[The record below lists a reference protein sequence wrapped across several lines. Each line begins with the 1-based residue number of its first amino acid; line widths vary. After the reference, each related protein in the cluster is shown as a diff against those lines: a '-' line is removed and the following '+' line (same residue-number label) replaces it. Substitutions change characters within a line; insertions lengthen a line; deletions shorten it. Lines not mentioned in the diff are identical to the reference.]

1 MKHFFSLLAL
11 VALFFVACT
20 PRNADNAGRE
30 EPLTQNHP
38 TPMKKQESDSPQSK
52 DYFINS
58 SGDTIYYVRKSEEE
72 WKKELGPERY
82 RILRQ
87 AGTEPAFTGA
97 YYDKHEDG
105 IYRCGACGLPLFS
118 SEAKYDSGSGWPSYY
133 KPVDPTHI
141 KELEDNSYGMRR
153 IELRCARCDSHLGH
167 VFPDG
172 PRPTGL
178 RYCINSASLNFKKE

>member
-1 MKHFFSLLAL
+1 MKH
-11 VALFFVACT
+11 LFFFLTFVSVFLAACT
-20 PRNADNAGRE
+20 LGHTDAAGRE
-30 EPLTQNHP
+30 ESFAQNVQ
-38 TPMKKQESDSPQSK
+38 TPMKKQESDTPQQP

-58 SGDTIYYVRKSEEE
+58 SGDTIYYIRKSEEE
-72 WKKELGPERY
+72 WKRELGPERY

-97 YYDKHEDG
+97 YYDKHDDG

-133 KPVDPTHI
+133 KPIDPTHI
-141 KELEDNSYGMRR
+141 KEMEDNSYGMRR

-172 PRPTGL
+172 PKPTGL
-178 RYCINSASLNFKKE
+178 RYCINSASLDFKE